1 MKIILLGYGKM
12 GHEVEQIALQRGHE
26 IIARI
31 DNSSELEKLKDSKSE
46 KLSDS
51 QIFRFSD
58 SEDVVAIEFSTPA
71 TALENINLCFDMNI
85 PVVCG
90 TTGWYEHLDEVK
102 ARCEKENQ
110 ALFYAPNFS
119 IGMNITFMLNQQ
131 LAKLSEKYGYR
142 LSLTET
148 HHIHKLDKPSG
159 TAVKLA
165 EDIIDNNDNYKSWE
179 LSQCTINNEQLTM
192 NNEQLAIN
200 NVQLT
205 VDEVLPIEAI
215 REGNVFG
222 IHEVKA
228 ESDCDIIQLRH
239 EAFSRKG
246 FATGAVIAAEFLLG
260 KKGIFT
266 MSDLFK
272 I

>member
-1 MKIILLGYGKM
+1 M
-12 GHEVEQIALQRGHE
+12 
-26 IIARI
+26 
-31 DNSSELEKLKDSKSE
+31 
-46 KLSDS
+46 
-51 QIFRFSD
+51 
-58 SEDVVAIEFSTPA
+58 
-71 TALENINLCFDMNI
+71 
-85 PVVCG
+85 
-90 TTGWYEHLDEVK
+90 
-102 ARCEKENQ
+102 
-110 ALFYAPNFS
+110 FYAPNFS
-119 IGMNITFMLNQQ
+119 IGMNIMFMLNKQ
-131 LAKLSEKYGYR
+131 LAKLSENYNYR

-165 EDIIDNNDNYKSWE
+165 EDIIENNDNYKSWE
-179 LSQCTINNEQLTM
+179 LNQMTIDNLQLTSNNEQLT
-192 NNEQLAIN
+192 ISK
-200 NVQLT
+200 
-205 VDEVLPIEAI
+205 VLPVEAI
-215 REGNVFG
+215 REGDVFG

-266 MSDLFK
+266 MENLLK

>member
-12 GHEVEQIALQRGHE
+12 GHEVEKIALQRGHE

-31 DNSSELEKLKDSKSE
+31 DKDKDSE
-46 KLSDS
+46 TL
-51 QIFRFSD
+51 RLRD
-58 SEDVVAIEFSTPA
+58 SETHETVAIEFSTPA
-71 TALENINLCFDMNI
+71 TALSNINLCFDMNI

-90 TTGWYEHLDEVK
+90 TTGWYEHLNEVK
-102 ARCEKENQ
+102 TLCEKKNQ

-119 IGMNITFMLNQQ
+119 IGMNIVFMLNKQ
-131 LAKLSEKYGYR
+131 LAKITEKYDYK

-148 HHIHKLDKPSG
+148 HHIHKIDKPSG
-159 TAVKLA
+159 TAVRLA
-165 EDIIDNNDNYKSWE
+165 EDIIENNNNYNSWQ
-179 LSQCTINNEQLTM
+179 LTTDNEQLT
-192 NNEQLAIN
+192 IN
-200 NVQLT
+200 N
-205 VDEVLPIEAI
+205 VLPIEAI
-215 REGNVFG
+215 REGDVFG

-228 ESDCDIIQLRH
+228 ESNCDVIHVRH
-239 EAFSRKG
+239 EAFSREG

-266 MSDLFK
+266 MNDLFK

>member
-1 MKIILLGYGKM
+1 MNIIILGYGKM
-12 GHEVEQIALQRGHE
+12 GHEVEQVALQRGHK

-31 DNSSELEKLKDSKSE
+31 DNSSELENLKTLKSE
-46 KLSDS
+46 K
-51 QIFRFSD
+51 RSD
-58 SEDVVAIEFSTPA
+58 SEEVIAIEFSTPA
-71 TALENINLCFDMNI
+71 TALNNIYSCFDMNI

-90 TTGWYEHLDEVK
+90 TTAWYQHLDEVK
-102 ARCEKENQ
+102 SRCENENQ

-119 IGMNITFMLNQQ
+119 IGMNIMFMLNKQ
-131 LAKLSEKYGYR
+131 LAKLSENYNYR

-165 EDIIDNNDNYKSWE
+165 EDIIENNDNYKSWE
-179 LSQCTINNEQLTM
+179 LNQLTIDNLQLTSNNEQLT
-192 NNEQLAIN
+192 ISK
-200 NVQLT
+200 
-205 VDEVLPIEAI
+205 VLPVEAI
-215 REGNVFG
+215 REGDVFG

-260 KKGIFT
+260 KEGIFT
-266 MSDLFK
+266 MENLLK

>member
-1 MKIILLGYGKM
+1 M
-12 GHEVEQIALQRGHE
+12 GHEVEQVALQRGHK

-31 DNSSELEKLKDSKSE
+31 DNSSELENLKTLKSE
-46 KLSDS
+46 K
-51 QIFRFSD
+51 RSD
-58 SEDVVAIEFSTPA
+58 SEEVVAIEFSTPA
-71 TALENINLCFDMNI
+71 TALNNIYRCFDMNI

-90 TTGWYEHLDEVK
+90 TTAWYQHLDEVK
-102 ARCEKENQ
+102 SRCEKENQ

-119 IGMNITFMLNQQ
+119 IGMNIMFMLNKQ
-131 LAKLSEKYGYR
+131 LAKLSENYNYR

-165 EDIIDNNDNYKSWE
+165 EDIIENNDNYKSWE
-179 LSQCTINNEQLTM
+179 LNQLTIDNLQLTSNNEQLT
-192 NNEQLAIN
+192 ISK
-200 NVQLT
+200 
-205 VDEVLPIEAI
+205 VLPVEAI
-215 REGNVFG
+215 REGDVFG

-266 MSDLFK
+266 MENLLK

>member
-1 MKIILLGYGKM
+1 M
-12 GHEVEQIALQRGHE
+12 GHEVEQVALQRGHK

-31 DNSSELEKLKDSKSE
+31 DNSSELENLKTLKSE
-46 KLSDS
+46 K
-51 QIFRFSD
+51 RSD
-58 SEDVVAIEFSTPA
+58 SEEVVAIEFSTPA
-71 TALENINLCFDMNI
+71 TALNNIYRCFDMNI

-90 TTGWYEHLDEVK
+90 TTAWYQHLDEVK
-102 ARCEKENQ
+102 SRCENENQ

-119 IGMNITFMLNQQ
+119 IGMNIMFMLNKQ
-131 LAKLSEKYGYR
+131 LAKLSENYNYR

-165 EDIIDNNDNYKSWE
+165 EDIIENNDNYKSWE
-179 LSQCTINNEQLTM
+179 LNQLTIDNLQLTSNNEQLT
-192 NNEQLAIN
+192 IGK
-200 NVQLT
+200 
-205 VDEVLPIEAI
+205 VLPVEAI
-215 REGNVFG
+215 REGDVFG

-266 MSDLFK
+266 MENLLK

>member
-1 MKIILLGYGKM
+1 M
-12 GHEVEQIALQRGHE
+12 GHEVEQVALQRGHK

-31 DNSSELEKLKDSKSE
+31 DNSSELENLKTLKSE
-46 KLSDS
+46 K
-51 QIFRFSD
+51 RSD
-58 SEDVVAIEFSTPA
+58 SEEVVAIEFSTPA
-71 TALENINLCFDMNI
+71 TALNNIYSCFDMNI

-90 TTGWYEHLDEVK
+90 TTAWYQHLDEVK
-102 ARCEKENQ
+102 SRCENENQ

-119 IGMNITFMLNQQ
+119 IGMNIMFMLNKQ
-131 LAKLSEKYGYR
+131 LAKLSENYNYR

-165 EDIIDNNDNYKSWE
+165 EDIIENNDNYKSWE
-179 LSQCTINNEQLTM
+179 LNQLTIDNLQLTSNNEQLT
-192 NNEQLAIN
+192 ISK
-200 NVQLT
+200 
-205 VDEVLPIEAI
+205 VLPVEAI
-215 REGNVFG
+215 REGDVFG

-266 MSDLFK
+266 MENLLK